1 MHALCTDCANSKLLK
16 DLVSEAKVNG
26 TCSVCGAKYASVIP
40 TDNILFIRA
49 IKALIRYHYSE
60 WEYHSKLGGESFE
73 ALLSTENPIIRVNP
87 NLDGIEY
94 EEFLLSFLEKLDSDD
109 QVSVI
114 TAYGRDIYD
123 NKPFTAISRGE
134 AAAITLIRRSLTE
147 RNYFVVESEHAKDFH
162 ELPKYITRTFPAGG
176 GWYRARVG
184 ATRRAI
190 NYSHPPDETQYYFEP
205 HVGAAIAA
213 PPIALASSGRLNRP
227 GVSFLYLATNAD
239 TAIAEVRPHPGEL
252 VTVAEFA
259 ITKEQKVADLT
270 QHDLLKFFNSDRDL
284 ALLEIV
290 IAVENALATAAPP
303 SNRQLYSLTQFLA
316 DIFRTMNF
324 DGIAF
329 RSTVGVGANIVLF
342 EPTAAVWLEG
352 SSRVVEINR
361 VSYQHSPKALFDAA
375 SKYDRVFG
383 ENGK

>member
-16 DLVSEAKVNG
+16 DLISAAKVDG
-26 TCSVCGAKYASVIP
+26 TCSVCGATYTSVIP
-40 TDNILFIRA
+40 TDNIQFIRA

-60 WEYHSKLGGESFE
+60 REYHSKLGGESFQ

-87 NLDGIEY
+87 KLDGIEY
-94 EEFLLSFLEKLDSDD
+94 EEFLLSFLENLDSDD

-114 TAYGRDIYD
+114 TAYGRDIY
-123 NKPFTAISRGE
+123 NYMPFTAISRGE
-134 AAAITLIRRSLTE
+134 AAAIPLIQRSLTE

-184 ATRRAI
+184 ASRRAAK
-190 NYSHPPDETQYYFEP
+190 YSFPPDETQYYFEP
-205 HVGAAIAA
+205 HVGAAISA
-213 PPIALASSGRLNRP
+213 PPIATASSGRLNRP
-227 GVSFLYLATNAD
+227 GVSFLYLAADAD
-239 TAIAEVRPHPGEL
+239 TAIAEIRPHPSDL
-252 VTVAEFA
+252 VSVAEFT
-259 ITKEQKVADLT
+259 IIKEQRIADLT
-270 QHDLLKFFNSDRDL
+270 QHDLLRFFNSDREL
-284 ALLEIV
+284 ELLEIV

-329 RSTVGVGANIVLF
+329 RSTVGVGANLVLF

-361 VSYQHSPKALFDAA
+361 VSYRHTPKALFDAA

-383 ENGK
+383 EHEK